1 MAVGRVRMLAKR
13 RRHAGQERSSLA
25 RLATLSSDSI
35 VLIEP
40 EASSNSR
47 QCQTIKTE
55 TEERRQATLTEPVLN
70 ALVAKA
76 VLATQ
81 PHNLRVARMHGRKVV
96 AADEA
101 LAAGFRNVK
110 GLAVCLR
117 LRIFNL

>member
-55 TEERRQATLTEPVLN
+55 TEERRQATLTKPVLN
-70 ALVAKA
+70 ALSAKA
-76 VLATQ
+76 VIQGNFFST
-81 PHNLRVARMHGRKVV
+81 KT
-96 AADEA
+96 
-101 LAAGFRNVK
+101 
-110 GLAVCLR
+110 R
-117 LRIFNL
+117 LTLFLSKLWKRTLSLNFLL